1 MNENGASPNNRG
13 REGAGGRLMGVLTKL
28 LGARQ
33 ADPKAPARQEVVVY
47 FSYGSTNLQHLY
59 ALEDS
64 LRIALS
70 DAAAGEYE
78 GREIADDGSDGY
90 LYMSGPDAE
99 AVFRAISPVFAKTS
113 FMRGAEVR
121 LHFGPAKWRTPKR
134 IIELP

>member
-1 MNENGASPNNRG
+1 
-13 REGAGGRLMGVLTKL
+13 MGVLSKL

-33 ADPKAPARQEVVVY
+33 YDSTTPARHEVVIY

-78 GREIADDGSDGY
+78 GREVASDGSDGY

-99 AVFRAISPVFAKTS
+99 GLFRAISPVLAKTT
-113 FMRGAEVR
+113 FMRGAEVT
-121 LHFGPAKWRTPKR
+121 LHFGPARRRTPKR
-134 IIELP
+134 VIELP